1 MTGVQIYINDTE
13 VVSNKEFTI
22 KEEMLSTSSTIL
34 NNCYPK
40 DWETDH
46 DYYSRFFMPKD
57 YSNCTIYRDGALIF
71 AGILKNT
78 GNILLRPS
86 DPKFG
91 SFQILDYKTLLSE
104 GQTLDFVIANKTI
117 AEAITQ
123 VTNAISNYGF
133 VVGNI
138 EITNEDDII
147 GAYSTLNKTPYDVY
161 QYLAEISQARWFTRM
176 IDDETVAID
185 FYSPELMT
193 RADNIEYTNDYFED
207 NNIVDI
213 HYSYSTGDYRN
224 KQIILSDTVYGNI
237 DTNENIIA
245 NGYQKNYTTE
255 QKIGSLNHI
264 YINGSEK
271 TIGTI
276 TEKQLGIYADFY
288 YSPGTE
294 TIETNDNYT
303 AGTVINV
310 IYTPLIK
317 GRQIVY
323 NNNEISRIGQQTG
336 RNGTISR
343 YETRND
349 VLSSDELNKIA
360 QTYIKY
366 KGTAEILLTIQTKDK
381 DLFNIGEQT
390 YFDIPEL
397 PALQRDYMVKTKET
411 QITQTGPDAIIFYIY
426 TLSSNYDTDTAI
438 NYFDNQR
445 RKAVGNINEDEFIT
459 RNIDIENEVDIVF
472 SDVTKT
478 EITPEGNN
486 ELNSILNS
494 PFIS

>member
-1 MTGVQIYINDTE
+1 MTGVQIFINGTE
-13 VVSNKEFTI
+13 VVSNKQFTI

-40 DWETDH
+40 AWEDDH

-57 YSNCTIYRDGALIF
+57 YSNCTIYRDGTLIF

-91 SFQILDYKTLLSE
+91 AFQILDYKTLLSE
-104 GQTLDFVIANKTI
+104 GKTLDFVISNKTI
-117 AEAITQ
+117 VEAITQ
-123 VTNAISNYGF
+123 VTNAIADYGF

-138 EITNEDDII
+138 QISNGTDVI
-147 GAYSTLNKTPYDVY
+147 GTYSTLNKTPYDVY
-161 QYLAEISQARWFTRM
+161 QYLAEISQTRWFTRM
-176 IDDETVAID
+176 IDADTVAID

-193 RADNIEYTNDYFED
+193 RADDIEYTTEYFET

-237 DTNENIIA
+237 DTNENIVA
-245 NGYQKNYTTE
+245 NGYQTNYVTSQT
-255 QKIGSLNHI
+255 IGILN
-264 YINGSEK
+264 YVYVNGVIK
-271 TIGTI
+271 TIGTE
-276 TEKQLGIYADFY
+276 TEKKLGIYADFY
-288 YSPGTE
+288 YSPGSN
-294 TIETNDNYT
+294 TIEATSNYV

-349 VLSSDELNKIA
+349 VLSSNELNKVA

-366 KGTAEILLTIQTKDK
+366 KGTAEISLTIETKDT
-381 DLFNIGEQT
+381 DLFNVGQQV

-397 PALQRDYMVKTKET
+397 PDLQRDYMVKTKET
-411 QITQTGPDAIIFYIY
+411 QITQTGTDAVIFYVY
-426 TLSSNYDTDTAI
+426 TLSSNYESENAI

-445 RKAVGNINEDEFIT
+445 RKANGNINENEFIT
-459 RNIDIENEVDIVF
+459 RNIDIENEANVVF
-472 SDVTKT
+472 SNITQTEVTPVGDNT
-478 EITPEGNN
+478 
-486 ELNSILNS
+486 LNCVLNS

>member
-1 MTGVQIYINDTE
+1 MTGVQVFINGTE
-13 VVSNKEFTI
+13 VVSNKQFTI

-40 DWETDH
+40 AWEDDH

-57 YSNCTIYRDGALIF
+57 YSNCTIYRDGTLIF

-91 SFQILDYKTLLSE
+91 AFQILDYKTLLSE
-104 GQTLDFVIANKTI
+104 GKTLDFVISNKTI
-117 AEAITQ
+117 VEAITQ
-123 VTNAISNYGF
+123 VTNAIADYGF
-133 VVGNI
+133 VVGNVQI
-138 EITNEDDII
+138 SSGTDVI

-161 QYLAEISQARWFTRM
+161 QYLAEISQSRWFTRM
-176 IDDETVAID
+176 IDADTVAID

-193 RADNIEYTNDYFED
+193 RADDIEYTTEYFET

-245 NGYQKNYTTE
+245 NGYQTNYVASQT
-255 QKIGSLNHI
+255 IGILN
-264 YINGSEK
+264 YVYVNGVAK
-271 TIGTI
+271 TIGTN

-288 YSPGTE
+288 YSPGSN
-294 TIETNDNYT
+294 TIEATDNYV

-323 NNNEISRIGQQTG
+323 NNNEISRIERQTG
-336 RNGTISR
+336 RNGTICR

-349 VLSSDELNKIA
+349 VLSSDELNKVA

-366 KGTAEILLTIQTKDK
+366 KGTAEISLTIETKNT
-381 DLFNIGEQT
+381 DLFNIGQQV
-390 YFDIPEL
+390 YFDIPQL
-397 PALQRDYMVKTKET
+397 PDLQRDYMVKTKET
-411 QITQTGPDAIIFYIY
+411 QITQTGTNAVIFYVY
-426 TLSSNYDTDTAI
+426 TLSSNYESENAI

-445 RKAVGNINEDEFIT
+445 RKANGNINENEFIT
-459 RNIDIENEVDIVF
+459 RNIDIENEANVVF
-472 SDVTKT
+472 SNVTQT
-478 EITPEGNN
+478 EVTPVGDNI
-486 ELNSILNS
+486 LNCVLNS